1 MRKRPCSYCRRWFMP
16 DVRVGAR
23 QRACSTPACQDAR
36 RVDTQAEWR
45 AANPTYGAKR
55 RIEARAAAAERAEVE
70 ARAPPP
76 PPRLPGALARLPWD
90 VAQDQFGHEGAEFI
104 GVFGRLLLLEAKDQT
119 RVQVADSAGDFPKVL
134 RRGRKTSSG
143 A

>member
-1 MRKRPCSYCRRWFMP
+1 M
-16 DVRVGAR
+16 
-23 QRACSTPACQDAR
+23 
-36 RVDTQAEWR
+36 DTQADWR
-45 AANPTYGAKR
+45 AANPSYGAKR
-55 RIEARAAAAERAEVE
+55 RIEARAASAERAEAE

-104 GVFGRLLLLEAKDQT
+104 GVFGRLLLVEAKDQT
-119 RVQVADSAGDFPKVL
+119 RGQPTDSTGEFPKVL
-134 RRGRKTSSG
+134 PRVRKTSSG